1 MNKFILLRTYNSLT
15 EAELDFIKLRDEEL
29 DVYMADNN
37 MASIMPHYALA
48 VGGIKIFI
56 AEDQFQK
63 GYEVISYE
71 RNQES
76 DVNELLEDENPEPS
90 LVCPNCGSSNYFQER
105 SFFLGILILLLFILP
120 VSIGNNINHCVN
132 CDHRWKIN

>member
-37 MASIMPHYALA
+37 MAS
-48 VGGIKIFI
+48 
-56 AEDQFQK
+56 
-63 GYEVISYE
+63 
-71 RNQES
+71 
-76 DVNELLEDENPEPS
+76 
-90 LVCPNCGSSNYFQER
+90 PNCGSSNYFQER